1 MEKNDKANLSEPN
14 RESLMIELATRN
26 QSRYEEQAR
35 EFLQE
40 GGLLVEIDG
49 KLLEYRFED
58 PFCMAYLSSDGGE
71 SFERLGGR
79 RLDPSEGSDEFRV
92 FWEFADKEARVLL
105 HY

>member
-1 MEKNDKANLSEPN
+1 MEQGDLGDQSEPD
-14 RESLMIELATRN
+14 RESLMIELAARN
-26 QSRYEEQAR
+26 QSRYEEQAK
-35 EFLQE
+35 EFIQA
-40 GGLLVEIDG
+40 GKLLVEIDG

-58 PFCMAYLSSDGGE
+58 PFCMAYLSCDGGE

-79 RLDPSEGSDEFRV
+79 RLDPGKGSDEFRV